1 MHGVRRR
8 HGRPRQHLR
17 HGLSSPF
24 RVSVCAARTLN
35 VTGQSRVTLSPRQEH
50 LRAACEQRQED
61 RELKSAQHD
70 YSQATS
76 SYKRLQPLVAYC
88 QANHTTNDC
97 KSSKGVEL
105 DEVMQ
110 VCCGAKAKRCA
121 AGKLPKLSI
130 PHDSLELQH
139 ASLRE

>member
-1 MHGVRRR
+1 M
-8 HGRPRQHLR
+8 
-17 HGLSSPF
+17 
-24 RVSVCAARTLN
+24 
-35 VTGQSRVTLSPRQEH
+35 
-50 LRAACEQRQED
+50 
-61 RELKSAQHD
+61 ELKSAQNDH
-70 YSQATS
+70 SQATS

-121 AGKLPKLSI
+121 AGKLPKNCSSVCSGAFLPYALPLLGLLS
-130 PHDSLELQH
+130 H
-139 ASLRE
+139 ASGLGARGRSLVAWHRQKTCQLIDPDYYPSLSLV